1 MPFAGCTSRNSITV
15 KTEPVHAWKIILRYY
30 ELKVIYSSLL
40 CLVVLQMSIYT
51 LYYRKSPL
59 LQYRA
64 ICIYKYFPFSKST
77 AYLYIHMSH
86 KLVLVLEL
94 CIHAHKYTFMCIY
107 VYVYTCTHLRLRV
120 YLRDKDLSR

>member
-64 ICIYKYFPFSKST
+64 ICIYKYSSFNKST
-77 AYLYIHMSH
+77 AYLYIHMPH
-86 KLVLVLEL
+86 KVVLVLEL
-94 CIHAHKYTFMCIY
+94 CILAHIYIYVCVYLHTYTFMCI
-107 VYVYTCTHLRLRV
+107 LA
-120 YLRDKDLSR
+120 